1 MMRIKSLLL
10 PLLAAVVVLAV
21 ALPLGQHGGSPAA
34 SSTSSVTVAGGSVR
48 VPISMYDFK
57 PPKLTVKVGT
67 SITWMNRDATA
78 HTATGDNGG
87 FDTGTIPPQ
96 GSRTVVFKRP
106 GTFAYHCAF
115 HAFMTGTI
123 TVTGQ

>member
-1 MMRIKSLLL
+1 MRIKSLLL

-21 ALPLGQHGGSPAA
+21 ALPLGQRGGSSA
-34 SSTSSVTVAGGSVR
+34 SGAKSSVTVAGGSVQ

-67 SITWMNRDATA
+67 RITWMNRDSTA

-87 FDTGTIPPQ
+87 FDTGTIAPHQ
-96 GSRTVVFKRP
+96 SKTVVFKRA

>member
-1 MMRIKSLLL
+1 MRIKSLLL

-21 ALPLGQHGGSPAA
+21 ALPLGQHGGSSAA
-34 SSTSSVTVAGGSVR
+34 GSKSSVTVSSGAVQ

-67 SITWMNRDATA
+67 RITWTNRDATA

-87 FDTGTIPPQ
+87 FDTGTIGPGQ
-96 GSRTVVFKRP
+96 SKTVDFKRP

-115 HAFMTGTI
+115 HAFMTGKI